1 MSEQNKNIKSL
12 LEKYLN
18 NACSDEES
26 LEVLAYLDTEEG
38 KHFMDEYI
46 AAAIE
51 EKEEAPAGLSYSEK
65 KSFEKL
71 MGKISEEEEKKGAP
85 VISLAGRQRPWYF
98 KFAVAGVI
106 LFLIGSTFI
115 YLNRDRLHAVHETT
129 AMHDRKNILLPD
141 GSEVTLYEN
150 SSLSYS
156 DNFTQNNRNVYL
168 TGEAFF
174 KVQHTVTNSAFTVH
188 TSDSLAVHV
197 VGTKFEV
204 SALEGKSRVIL
215 EEGKVIVSMP
225 DTIAN
230 ASKVLQPGDML
241 LINDKTSQTESR
253 KVNASL
259 YTGRSQK
266 MFALNHTEFSQII
279 SMLHEIYGYDVVLP
293 DDRIR
298 SQPFSGTLPNASL
311 TDILDGIS
319 KLIGLKYTIH
329 EKNILFY

>member
-1 MSEQNKNIKSL
+1 MTEQNKNMKAL

-18 NACSDEES
+18 HGCSDEET
-26 LEVLAYLDTEEG
+26 LEVLRYLDTEEG
-38 KHFMDEYI
+38 KRYMDEYI

-51 EKEEAPAGLSYSEK
+51 EKDETPAGLSSSEK

-71 MGKISEEEEKKGAP
+71 MGRINEEEENKGAQI
-85 VISLAGRQRPWYF
+85 ISLAGRQRPWYF

-106 LFLIGSTFI
+106 LLLLGSSLIYF
-115 YLNRDRLHAVHETT
+115 NRTRLHAVHETT
-129 AMHDRKNILLPD
+129 ALHDRKNILLPD

-174 KVQHTVTNSAFTVH
+174 KVQHTVTNSTFTVH

-197 VGTKFEV
+197 VGTRFEV

-225 DTIAN
+225 DTTVN

-266 MFALNHTEFSQII
+266 VFALNHTEFSQII
-279 SMLHEIYGYDVVLP
+279 SMMHEIYGYDVILP
-293 DDRIR
+293 DDKIK
-298 SQPFSGTLPNASL
+298 SQAFSGTLPNASL